1 MSTNSDV
8 ADILAKFVLVVFA
21 IVLFIPLIWVNA
33 YIFSDIWG
41 LFAVPLGAPEVSV
54 WHMAGLLLIASYL
67 KFSVTD
73 TTNTDGKA
81 WTRILSGVSA
91 TLAFWGLAYLYH
103 WFDTIGFI
111 G

>member
-21 IVLFIPLIWVNA
+21 IVLLIPLIWVNA
-33 YIFSDIWG
+33 YIFSDIWL
-41 LFAVPLGAPEVSV
+41 LFAVPLGAPIVSV
-54 WHMAGLLLIASYL
+54 WHMAGLLLLVSFL

-73 TTNTDGKA
+73 STETDGKA
-81 WTRILSGVSA
+81 WTRLLTGIGA
-91 TLAFWGLAYLYH
+91 TLAFWGMAHLYH